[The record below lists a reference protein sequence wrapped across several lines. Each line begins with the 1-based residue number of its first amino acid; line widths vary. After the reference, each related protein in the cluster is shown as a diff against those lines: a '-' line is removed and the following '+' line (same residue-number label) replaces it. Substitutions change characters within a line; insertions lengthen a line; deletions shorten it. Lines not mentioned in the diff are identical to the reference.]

1 MQATHSP
8 PTIALAQGGAI
19 TDTALA
25 RILPAARRASTHMT
39 TELGEFMILT
49 FAPIV
54 EELLQRRRAMDLIHD
69 VADPDNVLQ
78 MYPSAQPGE
87 GAQ

>member
-1 MQATHSP
+1 MQAPHSP

-19 TDTALA
+19 TDTALV

-69 VADPDNVLQ
+69 VADPENMVR
-78 MYPSAQPGE
+78 MYPGALSGE
-87 GAQ
+87 VAE